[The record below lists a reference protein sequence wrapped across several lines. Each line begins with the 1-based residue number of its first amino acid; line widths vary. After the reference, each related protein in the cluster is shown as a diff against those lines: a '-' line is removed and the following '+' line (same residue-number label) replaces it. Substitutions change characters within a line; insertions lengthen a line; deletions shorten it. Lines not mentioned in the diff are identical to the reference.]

1 MLPIGTMILLLLLG
15 AQRPTPPSPPEEK
28 SDVLLPSGKSQR
40 REILKADFEKSKSDA
55 AELAELAAELKED
68 LEKKDYQVLDLR
80 TMKKAEEIEKLA
92 RRIKDRMKRH
102 F

>member
-1 MLPIGTMILLLLLG
+1 MLPIATMVLILVLG
-15 AQRPTPPSPPEEK
+15 AQRPTPPSPSEEK
-28 SDVLLPSGKSQR
+28 SDVILPSGKSQR

-55 AELAELAAELKED
+55 AELAELAAQLKED
-68 LEKKDYQVLDLR
+68 LEKKDYQVLDMR

>member
-1 MLPIGTMILLLLLG
+1 MLPITTMVLLLLLG
-15 AQRPTPPSPPEEK
+15 AQRPAPPPQEEK

-40 REILKADFEKSKSDA
+40 REILKADFQKSRSEA
-55 AELAELAAELKED
+55 AELLDLATQLKDD
-68 LEKKDYQVLDLR
+68 LEKNDHNVLDLR
-80 TMKKAEEIEKLA
+80 TIKKAEEIEKLA

>member
-1 MLPIGTMILLLLLG
+1 MLPIGMMILLLLLG
-15 AQRPTPPSPPEEK
+15 AQRRTPPPQEEEK

-40 REILKADFEKSKSDA
+40 REILKADFEKSKSEA
-55 AELAELAAELKED
+55 AELVELATQLKDD
-68 LEKKDYQVLDLR
+68 LDKKDYQVLDLR

>member
-15 AQRPTPPSPPEEK
+15 AQRPVPPPQEEK
-28 SDVLLPSGKSQR
+28 SDILLPSGKSQR
-40 REILKADFEKSKSDA
+40 REILKADFEKSKSEA
-55 AELAELAAELKED
+55 AELVELATQLKED
-68 LEKKDYQVLDLR
+68 LDKKDYQVLDLR